1 MTEERK
7 IRCSSSTTSG
17 GRYGV
22 IKAWLK
28 LNHIQY
34 DESDNA
40 AGSHFWTRMNYQL
53 TREEFTEL
61 ILYLE
66 TAEVL
71 NEIADVII

>member
-7 IRCSSSTTSG
+7 IRCTTSTTSG
-17 GRYGV
+17 ERFGV

-28 LNHIQY
+28 LNHIEY
-34 DESDNA
+34 NESDRS
-40 AGSHFWTRMNYQL
+40 AGRHFWTRIDYEL
-53 TREEFTEL
+53 TGEEFTEL

>member
-7 IRCSSSTTSG
+7 IRCTTSTTSG
-17 GRYGV
+17 ERFGV

-34 DESDNA
+34 DESKNGI
-40 AGSHFWTRMNYQL
+40 AGHFWTRIDYEL
-53 TREEFTEL
+53 TGEEFTEL

-66 TAEVL
+66 AAEVL